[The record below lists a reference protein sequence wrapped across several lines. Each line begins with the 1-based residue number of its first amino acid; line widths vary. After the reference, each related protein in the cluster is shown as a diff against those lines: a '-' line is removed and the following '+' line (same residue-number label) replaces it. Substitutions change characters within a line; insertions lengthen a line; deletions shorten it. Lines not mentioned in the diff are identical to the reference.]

1 MHVVLDGLRGAI
13 DGATFDR
20 GVGQEGYAE
29 RLEREGVTAPST
41 WLSERPCGCAGA
53 GDPNHNHCTTRDARP
68 LHVHV
73 TPRLSFLICP
83 LPRGPAGVAR
93 TYGVCSRADGVR
105 DATAASGRGRRRG
118 TGSE

>member
-53 GDPNHNHCTTRDARP
+53 GDPNHNQRRPPVARARDAA
-68 LHVHV
+68 
-73 TPRLSFLICP
+73 SFILD
-83 LPRGPAGVAR
+83 LP
-93 TYGVCSRADGVR
+93 
-105 DATAASGRGRRRG
+105 TAAGSGWCRAYVRGMQ
-118 TGSE
+118 